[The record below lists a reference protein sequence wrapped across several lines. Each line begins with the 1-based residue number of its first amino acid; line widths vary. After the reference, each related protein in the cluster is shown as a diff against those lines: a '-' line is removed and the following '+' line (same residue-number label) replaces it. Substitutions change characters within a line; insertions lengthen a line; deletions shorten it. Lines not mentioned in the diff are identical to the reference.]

1 MGALS
6 RGINR
11 ALVQLTQLNPQ
22 ENGERAKSKEAD
34 NGPLSRRRL
43 RDKGERWLMKPS
55 PAGKDKPIE
64 NQPRNSVGIISVKMR
79 SFD

>member
-22 ENGERAKSKEAD
+22 ENGERVKSKEAD

-43 RDKGERWLMKPS
+43 RDKGKVVDETLARWQ
-55 PAGKDKPIE
+55 GQT
-64 NQPRNSVGIISVKMR
+64 N
-79 SFD
+79 

>member
-11 ALVQLTQLNPQ
+11 ALAQLTQLNPQ

-34 NGPLSRRRL
+34 NNGPLSRRRL
-43 RDKGERWLMKPS
+43 RDKGKVVDETLACWQ
-55 PAGKDKPIE
+55 GQT
-64 NQPRNSVGIISVKMR
+64 N
-79 SFD
+79 